1 MSIDTATEAS
11 DRYQQTSAR
20 VATERL
26 LERLRE
32 HHDYSVMAP
41 VVAKP
46 PIPEVVEEVVE
57 VERKPLVEIVS
68 EIIAEPAHLTVEKIQ
83 RTVCQHY
90 NIRKNDLLSSRRK
103 ASVVH
108 PRQVGMYLTK
118 LLTTRSFPDIG
129 RRFGGKDHTT
139 VLHAVRRIETK
150 IKTDFELASE
160 VAHLAALLAPPVMEA
175 AE

>member
-32 HHDYSVMAP
+32 HHDYSIVMP
-41 VVAKP
+41 VMAKP
-46 PIPEVVEEVVE
+46 PIPKVVEEVVE

-68 EIIAEPAHLTVEKIQ
+68 EIVAEPQHLTVEKIQ
-83 RTVCQHY
+83 RAVCKHY
-90 NIRKNDLLSSRRK
+90 SISRNDLLSARRK
-103 ASVVH
+103 IDVCR
-108 PRQVGMYLTK
+108 PRQVAMYLAKT
-118 LLTTRSFPDIG
+118 LTTRSFPDIG
-129 RRFGGKDHTT
+129 RRFGNRDHTT
-139 VLHAVRRIETK
+139 ALSACRRIEAKMQTDAK
-150 IKTDFELASE
+150 IASD
-160 VAHLAALLAPPVMEA
+160 VAQLTALLAPPVMEA